1 MPVDEHEYADE
12 NHSAGAK
19 DPDRRGSPGVSAAT
33 EARHQDERG
42 RGQGQHCRAG
52 VVDDVMHTAE
62 PARHL
67 TGDHDER
74 NQPDRHVDVEDPA
87 PGQVVDEHPAEQ
99 RAHNARHAE
108 DGTEQAHVAAAFAGR
123 DDVADDRLRADHQTT
138 AAEALDRAERD
149 ELDHGV
155 AEPGQNRAG
164 EEDHDRGLEEDLPAV
179 LVAELAPQRGRHGGC
194 QQVRGDKPGDV
205 RAAPEVT
212 DDRRQRGRDDGLVQR
227 REQHAEH
234 QRADDEQDRA
244 AAQTRQGAVT
254 IARSACARGQRG
266 AIPSRAHRRGSP
278 GGRARQAHLMS
289 SVPAGVGSLMKGVP
303 GSRLPG
309 QVSQRTVLGEPVGES
324 LEGGIDE
331 LVKRHNAAA
340 GGPKGHD
347 GPHAAGERDLRI
359 C

>member
-87 PGQVVDEHPAEQ
+87 PGQVIDEHPAEQ

-108 DGTEQAHVAAAFAGR
+108 DGTEQAHVAAALAGR
-123 DDVADDRLRADHQTT
+123 DDVADDRLGADHQTT

-164 EEDHDRGLEEDLPAV
+164 EEDHDRGLEDRLAPEQ
-179 LVAELAPQRGRHGGC
+179 VAELAVERGRGG
-194 QQVRGDKPGDV
+194 RGD
-205 RAAPEVT
+205 EV
-212 DDRRQRGRDDGLVQR
+212 GRDD
-227 REQHAEH
+227 
-234 QRADDEQDRA
+234 
-244 AAQTRQGAVT
+244 
-254 IARSACARGQRG
+254 
-266 AIPSRAHRRGSP
+266 
-278 GGRARQAHLMS
+278 
-289 SVPAGVGSLMKGVP
+289 
-303 GSRLPG
+303 PG
-309 QVSQRTVLGEPVGES
+309 QVVQAAEVADDRG
-324 LEGGIDE
+324 EGGRDDR
-331 LVKRHNAAA
+331 LV
-340 GGPKGHD
+340 
-347 GPHAAGERDLRI
+347 ERRQEHPQHEGAEDRPQGAPGRLLDR
-359 C
+359 